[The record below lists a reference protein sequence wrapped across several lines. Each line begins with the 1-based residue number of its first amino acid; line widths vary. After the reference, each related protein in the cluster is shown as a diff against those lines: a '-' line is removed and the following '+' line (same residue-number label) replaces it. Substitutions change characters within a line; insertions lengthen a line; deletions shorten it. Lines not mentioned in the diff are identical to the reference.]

1 MTAAQRLALVALAA
15 SLFAPA
21 ALRADEVSYVDEGG
35 IRYQVTKRTVQRQV
49 PVTEMSEQTQTYY
62 RQQVTSDTLQHQQ
75 LYSVPVTQYQLVSR
89 MHGRWNPFVTPYWT
103 HHYEPVTT
111 WTQQTGMVSI
121 PINRVSWAPETRTV
135 QAPTTTY
142 RLANEEMVTR
152 VAIGPTPSGNRSTMV
167 AAAGPS
173 ALLAAGG
180 LMILQGR
187 LRALGAGLLA
197 LFYAVWTLAL
207 HGPRVAAVFIQ
218 AEDEDV
224 AAAIT
229 PTGEGDVP
237 SARPPGRLGIGAGG
251 EGGAQRTFAGG

>member
-49 PVTEMSEQTQTYY
+49 PATEMSEQTQTYY

-173 ALLAAGG
+173 AMLAARPSSSAP
-180 LMILQGR
+180 I
-187 LRALGAGLLA
+187 AAAPSAGPA
-197 LFYAVWTLAL
+197 
-207 HGPRVAAVFIQ
+207 
-218 AEDEDV
+218 V
-224 AAAIT
+224 AAAPT
-229 PTGEGDVP
+229 PAGPAYGGTALTGDPPRQATGWQSP
-237 SARPPGRLGIGAGG
+237 SDSRYGSGARR
-251 EGGAQRTFAGG
+251 